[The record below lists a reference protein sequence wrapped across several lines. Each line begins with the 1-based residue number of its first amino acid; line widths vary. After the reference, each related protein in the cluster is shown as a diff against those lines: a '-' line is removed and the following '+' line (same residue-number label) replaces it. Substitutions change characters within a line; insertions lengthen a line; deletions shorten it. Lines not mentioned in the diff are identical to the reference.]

1 MRASNLISGV
11 CCARGDV
18 QAQLERDRLL
28 PPLLPAQSEAIQQ
41 VRGVVAACSPGR
53 CGSSQGHP
61 RRRH

>member
-28 PPLLPAQSEAIQQ
+28 PTLIAGAVGSDPTSEGR
-41 VRGVVAACSPGR
+41 RGCLFSRPMW
-53 CGSSQGHP
+53 
-61 RRRH
+61 